1 MLQKL
6 QKLLSKHALFIV
18 LGIVV
23 LFFVMNN
30 YSSSKGSHVEGN
42 SAATSGAASGAA
54 SGGAGAPVAPQVVP
68 AHPAGENEVSS
79 SVNGITTSS
88 LGLPPSCSKGTPA
101 QPGDLLPKTGDN
113 AWGQLTPN
121 LGNGDLANVNLLDA
135 GFHNGIDT
143 VMGSLRNANLQVRS
157 EPPNPQSKVSPW
169 QNTTIEP
176 DLMRVPL
183 ELGCGPQ

>member
-1 MLQKL
+1 MLKNL
-6 QKLLSKHALFIV
+6 QKLLSKHALIIAV
-18 LGIVV
+18 GVVV
-23 LFFVMNN
+23 LYLVVNN
-30 YSSSKGSHVEGN
+30 YSAHKGSHSEGN
-42 SAATSGAASGAA
+42 TAAS
-54 SGGAGAPVAPQVVP
+54 SGGAAATVAQVVP
-68 AHPAGENEVSS
+68 AHPAGENEVSA
-79 SVNGITTSS
+79 SVDGITTSS

-113 AWGQLTPN
+113 AWGQLMPN
-121 LGNGDLANVNLLDA
+121 SGNGDLANVNLLDA

-157 EPPNPQSKVSPW
+157 EPPNPQTKVSPW

>member
-1 MLQKL
+1 MFKNL
-6 QKLLSKHALFIV
+6 QKLLSKHVSKHTLIIV

-23 LFFVMNN
+23 LYLVMNN
-30 YSSSKGSHVEGN
+30 YSTQKGGVSEGN
-42 SAATSGAASGAA
+42 SAAS
-54 SGGAGAPVAPQVVP
+54 SGGSAPAAVPQVVP
-68 AHPAGENEVSS
+68 AHPAGENEVSA
-79 SVNGITTSS
+79 SVSGISTSS

-113 AWGQLTPN
+113 AWGQLMPN
-121 LGNGDLANVNLLDA
+121 SGNGDLANVNLLDA

-169 QNTTIEP
+169 LNTTIEP

>member
-1 MLQKL
+1 MLKDL
-6 QKLLSKHALFIV
+6 SKVLKKLLSKHGLFIALGLIV
-18 LGIVV
+18 LC
-23 LFFVMNN
+23 LVMKN
-30 YSSSKGSHVEGN
+30 YSTTKGIQVEGN
-42 SAATSGAASGAA
+42 TAAGEVAVPGAAAAT
-54 SGGAGAPVAPQVVP
+54 PQVVP

-79 SVNGITTSS
+79 SVSGITTSS

-101 QPGDLLPKTGDN
+101 KPGDLLPKTGEN

-143 VMGSLRNANLQVRS
+143 VMGTLRNANLQVRS
-157 EPPNPQSKVSPW
+157 EPPNPQTNVSPW
-169 QNTTIEP
+169 LNTTIEP

>member
-1 MLQKL
+1 MFKNFQNFQKF
-6 QKLLSKHALFIV
+6 LSKNALFIALGAIV
-18 LGIVV
+18 LYLVI
-23 LFFVMNN
+23 NN
-30 YSSSKGSHVEGN
+30 YSAGKGIYSEGN
-42 SAATSGAASGAA
+42 SAATSGGSVAANAA
-54 SGGAGAPVAPQVVP
+54 AVSQVVP
-68 AHPAGENEVSS
+68 AHPQGENEVSA
-79 SVNGITTSS
+79 SVSGIATSS

-113 AWGQLTPN
+113 AWGQLMPN
-121 LGNGDLANVNLLDA
+121 SGNGDLANVNLLDA
-135 GFHNGIDT
+135 GYHNGIDT

>member
-23 LFFVMNN
+23 LFLFMNN
-30 YSSSKGSHVEGN
+30 YSASKGSHVEGN
-42 SAATSGAASGAA
+42 SAAS
-54 SGGAGAPVAPQVVP
+54 SGGSAVPVAPQVVP

-143 VMGSLRNANLQVRS
+143 VMGTLRNANLQVRS
-157 EPPNPQSKVSPW
+157 EPPNPQTKVSPW

>member
-1 MLQKL
+1 MFKNL
-6 QKLLSKHALFIV
+6 QKLLSKHALIIAV
-18 LGIVV
+18 GVVV
-23 LFFVMNN
+23 LYLVVTN
-30 YSSSKGSHVEGN
+30 YSAHKGTHSEGN
-42 SAATSGAASGAA
+42 SAATSGGS
-54 SGGAGAPVAPQVVP
+54 VATVPQVVP
-68 AHPAGENEVSS
+68 AHPAGENEVSA
-79 SVNGITTSS
+79 SVAGITTSS

-113 AWGQLTPN
+113 AWGQLMPN
-121 LGNGDLANVNLLDA
+121 SGNGDLANVNLLDA

-157 EPPNPQSKVSPW
+157 EPPNPQTKVSPW

>member
-23 LFFVMNN
+23 LFLVMNN
-30 YSSSKGSHVEGN
+30 YSASKGSHVEGN
-42 SAATSGAASGAA
+42 SAAS
-54 SGGAGAPVAPQVVP
+54 SGGSSPPVAPQVVP
-68 AHPAGENEVSS
+68 AHPAGENEVSA

-121 LGNGDLANVNLLDA
+121 VGNGDLANVNLLDA

-143 VMGSLRNANLQVRS
+143 KMGSLRNANLQVRS
-157 EPPNPQSKVSPW
+157 EPPNPQTKVSPW
-169 QNTTIEP
+169 QNSTIEP